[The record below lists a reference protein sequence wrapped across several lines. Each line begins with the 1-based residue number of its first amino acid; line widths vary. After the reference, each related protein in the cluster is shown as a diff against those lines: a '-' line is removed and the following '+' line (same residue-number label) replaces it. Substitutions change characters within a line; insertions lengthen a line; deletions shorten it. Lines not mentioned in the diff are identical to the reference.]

1 MNTADIEK
9 EKALKA
15 QNGGTP
21 AEEKKPLFTPKTAEE
36 YQTIK
41 ENPTVTAP
49 TLEGS
54 EEATGGEDAASSLM
68 KAAGVG
74 ESGNPLGLEGVV
86 TPKFEKQKSLA
97 DKINEKGTSWKEKAL
112 AETLEKNATPEQ
124 RLDLAGETLEEASQE
139 GLAANRALQNT
150 EIPKLKRAT
159 IKDVL
164 FDPAYE
170 GIRDSIIANQIGA
183 VGANFLAGKNIAD
196 SELNKYNREQA
207 ARYSGDVAKRD
218 EAATQAQIDAINA
231 ANKRDVGET
240 LQRADFNVDR
250 ELDRA
255 GLLFDTET
263 KNQVL
268 LKMAENAKDF
278 AKLYPNPEDRMLL
291 TAYQQYLSG
300 DATMLDS
307 LLSVYG
313 PELAERLGP
322 IVDKLLG
329 GGSESEDYETAPVIS
344 FGGHDYTHQELDNL
358 GSQGIWDAMTRA
370 NLTDEEKEQNI
381 SELERRFGTKGEMAK
396 LRKSFEGDKTVDAAT
411 NAYNEKLAAETNDRA
426 SSLESDIVEI
436 VNNSNLDEKQKK
448 KQLDDLKSQLDA
460 DMSKNLLSETP
471 ALKTAK
477 ANLDNAIAK
486 NNLAIEV
493 KSINKPLQ
501 KNIKLDF
508 DKNGNLNKENADETM
523 KYFAG
528 LDWNKLINE
537 NTGSV
542 TSRAEKL
549 EAVKATAG
557 YKDVLDFFKNPKVQA
572 YAYDKTA
579 GKNYKYAVNKFCE
592 AFGGEPKDYGFLNVT
607 W

>member
-1 MNTADIEK
+1 MNTADIER

-21 AEEKKPLFTPKTAEE
+21 VEEKKPLFTPKTAEE
-36 YQTIK
+36 YQAIK
-41 ENPTVTAP
+41 ENPTVTTP

-54 EEATGGEDAASSLM
+54 EEAAGGEDAASSLM

-74 ESGNPLGLEGVV
+74 ESGNPLGLEGAA

-139 GLAANRALQNT
+139 GLAANKALQNT

-218 EAATQAQIDAINA
+218 AAATQAQIDAINA

-268 LKMAENAKDF
+268 KKMAENSQEF

-322 IVDKLLG
+322 LVDKMLG
-329 GGSESEDYETAPVIS
+329 IGADKSAEGDAVATS
-344 FGGHDYTHQELDNL
+344 FGGHDYTVGEINNL
-358 GSQGIWDAMTRA
+358 GAQGFYDAMTRA
-370 NLTDEEKEQNI
+370 NLTNEEKEEI
-381 SELERRFGTKGEMAK
+381 IAGLERKYGTGGDMKKIRRMFENEKKGEA
-396 LRKSFEGDKTVDAAT
+396 LTDE
-411 NAYNEKLAAETNDRA
+411 YNEKLLAETNDRA
-426 SSLESDIVEI
+426 SSLESDIAGI
-436 VNNSNLDEKQKK
+436 VNNGNLDEKQKK
-448 KQLDDLKSQLDA
+448 KQLEDLKSQLDA
-460 DMSKNLLSETP
+460 DMSKNLLAETP

-501 KNIKLDF
+501 KNVKLNF
-508 DKNGNLNKENADETM
+508 DKNDNLNKEDADDTM

-542 TSRAEKL
+542 TNRAEKL

-557 YKDVLDFFKNPKVQA
+557 YKDVLDFFKNPKVKA
-572 YAYDKTA
+572 YAYDKDA

>member
-1 MNTADIEK
+1 MNTADIER

-36 YQTIK
+36 YQAIK
-41 ENPTVTAP
+41 ENPTVTTP

-54 EEATGGEDAASSLM
+54 EEAAGGEDSASSLM

-74 ESGNPLGLEGVV
+74 ESGNPLGLEGAA

-97 DKINEKGTSWKEKAL
+97 DKINEKGTDWKEKAL

-139 GLAANRALQNT
+139 GLAANKALQNT

-218 EAATQAQIDAINA
+218 AAATQAQIDAINA

-250 ELDRA
+250 ELDRK

-268 LKMAENAKDF
+268 KKMAENSQEF

-322 IVDKLLG
+322 LMDKLLG
-329 GGSESEDYETAPVIS
+329 GTREGDGFEGYSDITIGGEVWTPQQMGKLFYEQGDKGV
-344 FGGHDYTHQELDNL
+344 DNL
-358 GSQGIWDAMTRA
+358 IQSVPLEEQGAIIEALEKNYGIKDPQVKRLRQNYDNRVA
-370 NLTDEEKEQNI
+370 NQDSNNQN
-381 SELERRFGTKGEMAK
+381 
-396 LRKSFEGDKTVDAAT
+396 V
-411 NAYNEKLAAETNDRA
+411 AETNDRA
-426 SSLESDIVEI
+426 SSLESDIAGI
-436 VNNSNLDEKQKK
+436 VNNGNLDEKQKK
-448 KQLDDLKSQLDA
+448 KQLEDLKSQLDA
-460 DMSKNLLSETP
+460 DMSKNLLAETP

-477 ANLDNAIAK
+477 ANLENAIAK

-508 DKNGNLNKENADETM
+508 DKNDNLNKENADETM